1 AHDRGRQA
9 LVEPFARRRVA
20 ATVEEVPVGRYRR
33 VRYPLPDPAP
43 RVSVIVPTRDRVE
56 LLRTAV
62 GSLLEKTDYP
72 DIEVLIVDNG
82 STEDET
88 RRYFETVTAADP
100 RVRVVTDGGPF
111 NYSRLNNLAAA
122 EATGAVLCLLN
133 NDTEVSHADWLAE
146 MVGHAMRPEVG
157 AVGARLYYGDG
168 RVQHAGVVLG
178 IGGIAGHVF
187 AGLEPGQPGYFS
199 REALTQCYSAVTA
212 ACLVTRREIY
222 EQLGGLDE
230 DNLGV
235 AFNDVDYCLRVW
247 ESGHSVVW
255 TPFAELYHH
264 ESASR
269 GSDEDP
275 TRRARFRKEVQHMRE
290 RWQAPIAADPYYNP
304 NLSLAHDDFRLAV
317 PPRSVKPWLKR

>member
-1 AHDRGRQA
+1 M
-9 LVEPFARRRVA
+9 
-20 ATVEEVPVGRYRR
+20 
-33 VRYPLPDPAP
+33 
-43 RVSVIVPTRDRVE
+43 
-56 LLRTAV
+56 
-62 GSLLEKTDYP
+62 
-72 DIEVLIVDNG
+72 
-82 STEDET
+82 
-88 RRYFETVTAADP
+88 
-100 RVRVVTDGGPF
+100 
-111 NYSRLNNLAAA
+111 
-122 EATGAVLCLLN
+122 LCLLN

-187 AGLEPGQPGYFS
+187 AGLAPGRPGYFS
-199 REALTQCYSAVTA
+199 RESLTQCYSAVTA

-290 RWQAPIAADPYYNP
+290 RWQARIAADPYYNP

>member
-1 AHDRGRQA
+1 MLLGMIYLYVLYVLLFCFFA
-9 LVEPFARRRVA
+9 LLVFFFKQK
-20 ATVEEVPVGRYRR
+20 
-33 VRYPLPDPAP
+33 
-43 RVSVIVPTRDRVE
+43 
-56 LLRTAV
+56 TAYEMRI
-62 GSLLEKTDYP
+62 S
-72 DIEVLIVDNG
+72 
-82 STEDET
+82 
-88 RRYFETVTAADP
+88 
-100 RVRVVTDGGPF
+100 
-111 NYSRLNNLAAA
+111 
-122 EATGAVLCLLN
+122 
-133 NDTEVSHADWLAE
+133 DWSSDVCSSDL
-146 MVGHAMRPEVG
+146 
-157 AVGARLYYGDG
+157 
-168 RVQHAGVVLG
+168 VLG

-247 ESGHSVVW
+247 ESSHSVVW

-275 TRRARFRKEVQHMRE
+275 TRRARFRKAVQHMRE
-290 RWQAPIAADPYYNP
+290 RWQAPIAADPHYNP
-304 NLSLAHDDFRLAV
+304 KIGEAHV
-317 PPRSVKPWLKR
+317 